1 MYKFKKSL
9 DLPVHGQVTYLFTT
23 PLGSETPAK
32 FQFTNKSSGKIKIE
46 ITNESFNM
54 SIQTKKGHP
63 PIQINSKTG
72 LIPAKNVFYWVSLD
86 SQHQAIK
93 FGIGE
98 ARPETVKFAY
108 NLLTDSPNLQEPES
122 YKKFFESL
130 STIKNTSNIKP
141 IKLLRDPIINP
152 VPLKIK
158 RIDELTMSDIA
169 ECKYMPNAFLTNTNQ
184 QLFNC
189 ISGKNFVL
197 DDDYFPDFSKA
208 IQHSIVTEGCW
219 CYKKLQEKS
228 SEFNPDKPNINE
240 TYLRITLGRNSG
252 ESPGIPY
259 VMEIWPSNNYSPIH
273 SHADSN
279 AVIRVLHGSIN
290 VTLFPFLGA
299 IEPFS
304 EADFEKD
311 DITWLSPELNQ
322 IHKLRNNTDD
332 VCITIQCYMYDAN
345 NAKHYDYFDYLD
357 DNKNIV
363 QYEPD
368 SDSDFVIF
376 KEIIRTEWNN

>member
-1 MYKFKKSL
+1 MYKFKKTL
-9 DLPVHGQVTYLFTT
+9 DFPVHGQVTYLFST
-23 PLGSETPAK
+23 PLGYEIPVK
-32 FQFTNKSSGKIKIE
+32 FQFLNKNSGKIKIE
-46 ITNESFNM
+46 ISNENFNI
-54 SIQTKKGHP
+54 SIQTEKGKL
-63 PIQINSKTG
+63 PITINEKTG
-72 LIPAKNVFYWVSLD
+72 LINNKNAFYWISLD
-86 SQHQAIK
+86 SQHQTIK

-98 ARPETVKFAY
+98 ARPETVKFTY
-108 NLLTDSPNLQEPES
+108 NIFADL
-122 YKKFFESL
+122 KKFIESL
-130 STIKNTSNIKP
+130 STIKNISNIKAL
-141 IKLLRDPIINP
+141 KLLRDPIINP

-169 ECKYMPNAFLTNTNQ
+169 EYKYLPHAFLTPTNQ

-219 CYKKLQEKS
+219 CNKKLQEKS
-228 SEFNPDKPNINE
+228 TEFNPDKPNINE

-290 VTLFPFLGA
+290 VTLFPFLGEGTA
-299 IEPFS
+299 FAV
-304 EADFEKD
+304 ADFDKD

-322 IHKLRNNTDD
+322 IHQLRNNTSD
-332 VCITIQCYMYDAN
+332 VCITIQCYMYGLDN
-345 NAKHYDYFDYLD
+345 EKHYDYFDYLD
-357 DNKNIV
+357 DDKKIV

-368 SDSDFVIF
+368 SDMNFVEF
-376 KEIIRTEWNN
+376 KERMKKEWNNLKNCN